1 MKNDNIKNIT
11 IGEVNKKIAKL
22 QEKYAF
28 QMDWEKTHESEII
41 EVDCEKWNNADTVAL
56 GGKFK
61 AIENITSNVPSN
73 SIVFYAPKGS
83 KIDPHSH
90 PQMEFC
96 ICLSGKL
103 KFILTNNEHYILEPI
118 ESIYVQPNDIHEI
131 QFIEDSQIIVTWNP
145 KLEL

>member
-1 MKNDNIKNIT
+1 MKDNIKNIT
-11 IGEVNKKIAKL
+11 IGEVNKKIADL
-22 QEKYAF
+22 QEKYLF
-28 QMDWEKTHESEII
+28 QMNWEKNNKSEII
-41 EVDCEKWNNADTVAL
+41 QIDSDKWSNGDAVAE

-61 AIENITSNVPSN
+61 AIENITHNVPSN

-103 KFILTNNEHYILEPI
+103 MFILSNNEHYILEPI

-131 QFIEDSQIIVTWNP
+131 QFLEDSQIIVIWNP

>member
-1 MKNDNIKNIT
+1 MKDSIKNIT
-11 IGEVNKKIAKL
+11 IGEVNKKIAKI
-22 QEKYAF
+22 QEQYSF
-28 QMDWEKTHESEII
+28 QMNWKENSKSEII
-41 EVDCEKWNNADTVAL
+41 QIDCDKWNDADAVAE

-61 AIENITSNVPSN
+61 AIQNITNNVPTN

-103 KFILTNNEHYILEPI
+103 QFVLTNNEHYMLEPI

-131 QFIEDSQIIVTWNP
+131 IFIEDSQIIVTWNP

>member
-1 MKNDNIKNIT
+1 MKDDIKHIT
-11 IGEVNKKIAKL
+11 IGEVNKKIANL
-22 QEKYAF
+22 QEKYSVK
-28 QMDWEKTHESEII
+28 MNWEKDSKSEII
-41 EVDCEKWNNADTVAL
+41 EIDTDRWGNADTVAK

-61 AIENITSNVPSN
+61 SIENITKNVPSN

-83 KIDPHSH
+83 KIDAHSH

-103 KFILTNNEHYILEPI
+103 EFILTNNEHYMLEPI
-118 ESIYVQPNDIHEI
+118 ESIYVQPNDLHEI
-131 QFIEDSQIIVTWNP
+131 KFIEDSQIIVTWNP

>member
-1 MKNDNIKNIT
+1 MKEDSIKNKT
-11 IGEVNKKIAKL
+11 IGEVNKKIANL
-22 QEKYAF
+22 QEKYSVKMNW
-28 QMDWEKTHESEII
+28 QKNNKSEII
-41 EVDCEKWNNADTVAL
+41 QIDTEKWSDADSVAE

-61 AIENITSNVPSN
+61 AIENIANSVPSN

-103 KFILTNNEHYILEPI
+103 MFTLTNNEQYILEPI
-118 ESIYVQPNDIHEI
+118 ESIYVQPDDIHEI